1 MLKVTYAVLS
11 WVAIIVLFPVI
22 LPLAIF
28 IGLLYDPTDT
38 MPMPNKDGKYDS
50 YPKPPKAPKDA

>member
-1 MLKVTYAVLS
+1 MYTVLS
-11 WVAIIVLFPVI
+11 WVAIIILFPVI

-50 YPKPPKAPKDA
+50 YPKPPKAPKAP

>member
-1 MLKVTYAVLS
+1 MYTVLT
-11 WVAIIVLFPVI
+11 WIIMIVISPVL
-22 LPLAIF
+22 LPLLII

-50 YPKPPKAPKDA
+50 HPKPPEDS

>member
-1 MLKVTYAVLS
+1 MLKVTYVVLN
-11 WVAIIVLFPVI
+11 WVAIILLFPVI

-50 YPKPPKAPKDA
+50 NPKPPEDS